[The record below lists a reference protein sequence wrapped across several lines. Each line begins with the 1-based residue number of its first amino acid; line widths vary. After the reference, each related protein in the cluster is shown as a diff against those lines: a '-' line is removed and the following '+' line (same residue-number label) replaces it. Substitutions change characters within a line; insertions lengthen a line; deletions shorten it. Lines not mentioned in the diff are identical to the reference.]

1 MSDTRLIADQIA
13 HRSETTLSAKCGSR
27 TSCRISVGRR
37 ARRATSIEECPKS
50 LAETRRLRLGLG
62 TGVVAANQ
70 PGSVVRTVPI
80 PTTVP
85 TPTVHIPTV
94 VPTPT
99 VVHPPP
105 IRRGVT
111 HANRTVVGPD
121 T

>member
-1 MSDTRLIADQIA
+1 MQRLLQHVGFLPNAEVVPRA
-13 HRSETTLSAKCGSR
+13 ELTSES
-27 TSCRISVGRR
+27 GR
-37 ARRATSIEECPKS
+37 AA
-50 LAETRRLRLGLG
+50 LLRLKNAQKALQKRGACALGLG

-70 PGSVVRTVPI
+70 PGSVVRTEPI
-80 PTTVP
+80 HTTVP
-85 TPTVHIPTV
+85 TPTVQIPTV

-111 HANRTVVGPD
+111 HANRTVVGPN